1 MNFPTRCINLRLTP
15 TYRIGPQIIHLLAI
29 HNIDKAIKIQSKM
42 VDPQHVNPVHRTY
55 TYQAAVTVVAIFC
68 QVVSEHFGQF
78 TDLSYWML
86 KVL

>member
-1 MNFPTRCINLRLTP
+1 MNFPTRSINLRLTP
-15 TYRIGPQIIHLLAI
+15 TDRIGTQIVHLFAI
-29 HNIDKAIKIQSKM
+29 HNIDKAIKIQPKM

-55 TYQAAVTVVAIFC
+55 TYQATVTVVAIFC

-78 TDLSYWML
+78 THLSHWML